1 LKLFRK
7 NRSEPDD
14 AGFTLIEAL
23 VALALVAVL
32 LAAIGPL
39 IASSMRGVRS
49 VEQHGALVATARA
62 VEAGL
67 PERRALA
74 AGSLT
79 GQMGGNRWRVDI
91 MPYSGGGVAR
101 AASTWIPQTVVITV
115 AAPSGARLRIES
127 VRLSRRTDG

>member
-1 LKLFRK
+1 MLRT

-39 IASSMRGVRS
+39 IAGSMRGVRS

-67 PERRALA
+67 PERRVLA
-74 AGSLT
+74 VGTLT
-79 GQMGGNRWRVDI
+79 GQMAGNRWRVDV
-91 MPYSGGGVAR
+91 MPYSAGGVAR
-101 AASTWIPQTVVITV
+101 AASAWVPQTVVVTV
-115 AAPSGARLRIES
+115 AASSGARLRIET
-127 VRLSRRTDG
+127 VRLSRRGER

>member
-1 LKLFRK
+1 LFRIDC
-7 NRSEPDD
+7 SEPDD

-39 IASSMRGVRS
+39 IAGSMRGVRS
-49 VEQHGALVATARA
+49 VEQRGALIATART

-79 GQMGGNRWRVDI
+79 GQTGGNRWRVDVL
-91 MPYSGGGVAR
+91 PYSGGGVSR
-101 AASTWIPQTVVITV
+101 AASAWVPQTIVITV
-115 AAPSGARLRIES
+115 AAPSGAKLRIET
-127 VRLSRRTDG
+127 VRLSRGSEG

>member
-1 LKLFRK
+1 LSRI

-39 IASSMRGVRS
+39 IAGSMRGVRS
-49 VEQHGALVATARA
+49 VEQRGALVATARA

-67 PERRALA
+67 PERRALSV
-74 AGSLT
+74 GSLG
-79 GQMGGNRWRVDI
+79 GQMAGNRWRVDI
-91 MPYSGGGVAR
+91 LPYSGGGVAR
-101 AASTWIPQTVVITV
+101 ATSAWLPQTVVITV

-127 VRLSRRTDG
+127 VRLSRRSEG

>member
-1 LKLFRK
+1 MFPI

-49 VEQHGALVATARA
+49 VEQHGALVATARGRGGTSRKA
-62 VEAGL
+62 R
-67 PERRALA
+67 PWRR
-74 AGSLT
+74 
-79 GQMGGNRWRVDI
+79 
-91 MPYSGGGVAR
+91 
-101 AASTWIPQTVVITV
+101 
-115 AAPSGARLRIES
+115 
-127 VRLSRRTDG
+127 

>member
-1 LKLFRK
+1 LFRTD
-7 NRSEPDD
+7 RSEPDD

-39 IASSMRGVRS
+39 IAGSMRGVRS
-49 VEQHGALVATARA
+49 VEQHGALIATARA

-79 GQMGGNRWRVDI
+79 GQTAGNRWRVDI
-91 MPYSGGGVAR
+91 LPYSGSGVAR
-101 AASTWIPQTVVITV
+101 TASPWVPQTIVITV
-115 AAPSGARLRIES
+115 AAPSGAKLRIES
-127 VRLSRRTDG
+127 VRLWRGSEG

>member
-1 LKLFRK
+1 LFRT
-7 NRSEPDD
+7 NRYEPDD

-49 VEQHGALVATARA
+49 VEQHGTLVATARA

-67 PERRALA
+67 PERRALGV
-74 AGSLT
+74 GSLT
-79 GQMGGNRWRVDI
+79 GQIAGNRWRVDI
-91 MPYSGGGVAR
+91 LPYSGGGVAH
-101 AASTWIPQTVVITV
+101 AASAWEPQSVVITV
-115 AAPSGARLRIES
+115 AAPSGARLRVQS
-127 VRLSRRTDG
+127 VRLSRRSER

>member
-1 LKLFRK
+1 MFRI
-7 NRSEPDD
+7 NRYEPDD

-49 VEQHGALVATARA
+49 VEQHGTLVATARA

-67 PERRALA
+67 PERRALGV
-74 AGSLT
+74 GSLT
-79 GQMGGNRWRVDI
+79 GQVAGNRWRVDI
-91 MPYSGGGVAR
+91 LPYSGGGVAH
-101 AASTWIPQTVVITV
+101 AASAWVPQTVVITV
-115 AAPSGARLRIES
+115 AAPSGGRLRIES
-127 VRLSRRTDG
+127 VRLSRRSEG